1 MTHRPR
7 TALLAAL
14 AGAIGLGA
22 TGAIALLL
30 PFAQA
35 HDRATLEGF
44 TALSHTRAAPLA
56 DTVGHLVDPSGYVL
70 IGLVFVAIALL
81 RGRPRLALVVP
92 LIMLAAVASAEL
104 LKPLIGATRG
114 GDWLTAS
121 SKVAAGSWPSGHA
134 TAAMTIAL
142 CGVLVAPRSLRPLAA
157 ALGTA
162 LTVGVSY
169 SILLLHW
176 HFPSDVLGG
185 LLLAGTSVALG
196 VALLWWADARWP
208 ARSGRRA
215 ISRGVR
221 HPLTPAAIVTAV
233 LACAIALFIDR
244 GQVAGAAEVAP
255 ASFTAAAIGI
265 AAIAGMFAATLA
277 FVLRR

>member
-1 MTHRPR
+1 M
-7 TALLAAL
+7 LAAL
-14 AGAIGLGA
+14 AGAIGLA
-22 TGAIALLL
+22 TTGAIALLS
-30 PFAQA
+30 PFARA

-44 TALSHTRAAPLA
+44 TALSHTKAAPLA
-56 DTVGHLVDPSGYVL
+56 NTIGHLVDSSGYVL
-70 IGLVFVAIALL
+70 IGLAFVAMALL

-92 LIMLAAVASAEL
+92 LIMLLAVASAEV
-104 LKPLIGATRG
+104 LKPLIDATRG
-114 GDWLTAS
+114 GGLVAAG

-142 CGVLVAPRSLRPLAA
+142 CGVLVSPSSLRPLAV
-157 ALGTA
+157 ALGTT

-185 LLLAGTSVALG
+185 LLLAATCVALG
-196 VALLWWADARWP
+196 VALLWYAEARWP

-221 HPLTPAAIVTAV
+221 HPLAPAAIVTVA
-233 LACAIALFIDR
+233 LAGAIALFIER
-244 GQVAGAAEVAP
+244 GQVAGAAAVAP

-265 AAIAGMFAATLA
+265 AAIAGALATTLA
-277 FVLRR
+277 FALRR